1 MQRLRRCGTDA
12 VWVPLAQ
19 DAITLCAPLANAAN
33 YNDRTVIVH
42 AWVRDNGMDM
52 STLVHPACTNRVVK
66 IRWAPDAQQGDNL
79 KALRVAL
86 FKTGAP
92 GTVGKEISG
101 DFVGVFSETP
111 AAEQDWIV
119 GQLTLRDVQRLSVK
133 LIPPPKQ

>member
-1 MQRLRRCGTDA
+1 
-12 VWVPLAQ
+12 
-19 DAITLCAPLANAAN
+19 
-33 YNDRTVIVH
+33 
-42 AWVRDNGMDM
+42 MDM